1 MRAQLLP
8 AEAVDQ
14 EDAIAVG
21 GGQFGDPRGHAG
33 DTEAGGQGG
42 QQVGEGA
49 PAVLGYGGGVDGER
63 FRVGVP
69 GGVLHHQRA
78 ESAVASERAWAKVSA
93 WRTVSGPSPASL
105 TRRLRSSAVE
115 LPV

>member
-1 MRAQLLP
+1 MGAQLLP

-14 EDAIAVG
+14 EHAVPVG
-21 GGQFGDPRGHAG
+21 GGQFGDARGGAG
-33 DTEAGGQGG
+33 DTEAGRQGG
-42 QQVGEGA
+42 QQVGERA
-49 PAVLGYGGGVDGER
+49 AAVLGYGGGVDGER

-69 GGVLHHQRA
+69 GGGLHHQRV
-78 ESAVASERAWAKVSA
+78 SAVASERACAKASA